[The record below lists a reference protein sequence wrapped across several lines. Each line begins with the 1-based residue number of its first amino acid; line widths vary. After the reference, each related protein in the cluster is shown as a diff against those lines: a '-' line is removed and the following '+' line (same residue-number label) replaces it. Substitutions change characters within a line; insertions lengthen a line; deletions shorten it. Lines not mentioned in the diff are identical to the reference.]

1 LSVTYKRLSNGRV
14 ATLYGDDPDNIARQ
28 LREKE
33 LEIQNNNR
41 LDAQRKFLA
50 SPEYQPGEEAPVGEE
65 IGAFGKA
72 SRGVLN
78 ALVTIPTEISAT
90 MYNALAAAGYD
101 EGEIGAKNSL
111 AIKDRF
117 APEIKDLGAWAE
129 IPKALVQFGVP
140 GGLILKSLGNANK
153 ATKLLAVAAAEGMV
167 AEEDMKSFGDTFLP
181 NPITKTKEL
190 EALDGQE
197 RAFAA
202 LYNKGVNGLE
212 AAAIMAGIPLTLT
225 AAGAVVNTTAKGA
238 AKIPGVKQIGQGA
251 MLVGKG
257 FSKVV
262 DKAEKSSP
270 LAKNLISSVRF
281 RGKLPDKEV
290 AEIKALKSVELGA
303 LGHTN
308 LVAMNDLSETLGAVF
323 KQGKVNDFSG
333 EKVIDALNDY
343 LYPTDDI
350 LSGAAAISPD
360 AKQIEAAKQLIEMDK
375 AFGLVKSGDEYNY
388 SLFKNNQDK
397 IKTDF
402 SLFRAAANA
411 RQTIDDYTKAIQR
424 NPEFVPEGAQETL
437 EGQVGLYGATQ
448 YRMFL
453 DDEYLP
459 PSEVVENAI
468 KAVMKGGDQTGNPV
482 TREEAVEA
490 LTLIKSKGGFAN
502 KNLSPEEILSDETL
516 KSVMKGPLLGKKL
529 NDPAVKEFLGE
540 YTARRELP
548 SGVQGLDKRSE
559 GLLSK
564 TKETIGR
571 QAAVI
576 SQSNYFKRL
585 EAYNNRMPEG
595 SKMFLDSPP
604 EAGLTARTGEEYA
617 QIPNDIGYG
626 PLRGKYIRED
636 YFTALEQTSANWNL
650 KGANAFLG
658 WAFGTLAGAKGMLQ
672 KAVTVYNPEAQMR
685 NTVSALGFAIAN
697 GNVPRGKDVTEAF
710 STIYGELGNK
720 TKSASAKKE
729 ILQEY
734 IDRGV
739 VGTQAQLGEI
749 NSMAELAVNQTNVGA
764 GKKFWERRVKAQDNF
779 MTQLYRAGD
788 DVWKVANY
796 EIEKKKLLGMV
807 QKAVLKNKP
816 FTLKS
821 TTPDQAKIATQYG
834 LDPSN
839 VDLIELSKKG
849 NKVINEFIS
858 EEAAY
863 ITRNNVPNYSR
874 VPTAVQNLRQ
884 LPLGNFIAYPA
895 EIIRT
900 SFNVVGRGITELAS
914 DNADMRARGIQR
926 LLGYSTMAYGAKEG
940 IKAFSLM
947 MTGANNEELE
957 SYKRSFAQEWEKNS
971 TFATIR
977 TNKKGNI
984 LEAINLS
991 YTLPYDYVSR
1001 PIDAVL
1007 NAYNDGIRKEEELY
1021 KIALN
1026 GVLGAVDEFTSPFIG
1041 REMLGERLMGAIIT
1055 NENQYGQELTQ
1066 SQNLGD
1072 RFVAGTFHLM
1082 NGLIPPMAG
1091 FKLATDKTPFDTVN
1105 YNVLESFKF
1114 GDLSQ
1119 AALVESGLIP
1129 REKLSRIKG
1138 TKKLDLYREA
1148 GESITAFKVKDM
1160 SPRKIAI
1167 NLRYKAQEFKKEL
1180 GNAIN
1185 IYNAM
1190 KNQQRGITQEEF
1202 RYNFEKSNDQQ
1213 YKLLRDFSI
1222 LIQDARELGV
1232 SDREI
1237 ARVLRLEVGGVRGWQ
1252 GLMNNT
1258 YTPAPPKASVA
1269 IKQQEVDAY
1278 SRRNVVPVRQ
1288 LVDEVTKRFDQKF
1301 PEVPVTPAPSK
1312 PMADRLPGL
1321 IQETVESI
1329 PDTTSNL
1336 YNRARQFLRSEE
1348 EKKLMGGS

>member
-1 LSVTYKRLSNGRV
+1 LPVTYKRLSDGRV
-14 ATLYGDDPDNIARQ
+14 ATFYGDDPDSVARQ
-28 LREKE
+28 LKEKE
-33 LEIQNNNR
+33 LEIQHNNR
-41 LDAQRKFLA
+41 IDAQRKFLT

-65 IGAFGKA
+65 IGTFGRMG
-72 SRGVLN
+72 RG
-78 ALVTIPTEISAT
+78 ALRGLVSIPTELSAS
-90 MYNALAAAGYD
+90 MYTALAAAGYD
-101 EGEIGAKNSL
+101 KGHIGARNSL

-117 APEIKDLGAWAE
+117 APDIEGMGAWAE

-140 GGLILKSLGNANK
+140 GAAVLKVLGNQNK
-153 ATKLLAVAAAEGMV
+153 ATKLLAVAAAEGLV

-190 EALDGQE
+190 EGLDGQE

-212 AAAIMAGIPLTLT
+212 AAAIMAGIPLTIT
-225 AAGAVVNTTAKGA
+225 AAGAIVNTTAKGA
-238 AKIPGVKQIGQGA
+238 ARIPGVKQIGQGA
-251 MLVGKG
+251 ALVGKG

-270 LAKNLISSVRF
+270 LARNLLSSVRF

-308 LVAMNDLSETLGAVF
+308 LVAMNDLSATLEAVF
-323 KQGKVNDFSG
+323 KKGKVNDFNG

-343 LYPTDDI
+343 LYPTDDL
-350 LSGAAAISPD
+350 LSGVAGISPN
-360 AKQIEAAKQLIEMDK
+360 AKQIEAGKQLIEMDK
-375 AFGLVKSGDEYNY
+375 AFGFVKSGDEYNY
-388 SLFKNNQDK
+388 SLFKNKQDN

-402 SLFRAAANA
+402 SLFRSAANA
-411 RQTIDDYTKAIQR
+411 RKTIDDYTQSIQR
-424 NPEFVPEGAQETL
+424 NPEFIPEGAEATL
-437 EGQVGLYGATQ
+437 EGQLGLYGATQ

-453 DDEYLP
+453 DDEFVP
-459 PSEVVENAI
+459 EPEVVENAI
-468 KAVMKGGDQTGNPV
+468 KAIMKGGDQTGNPV
-482 TREEAVEA
+482 TRAEAVEA
-490 LTLIKSKGGFAN
+490 LTLIKAKGGFAN
-502 KNLSPEEILSDETL
+502 KNLSPEEILGDETL

-529 NDPAVKEFLGE
+529 NDPAIKEFLGE

-548 SGVQGLDKRSE
+548 GGVQSLEKRSE

-585 EAYNNRMPEG
+585 EAYNNRAPEG
-595 SKMFLDSPP
+595 SKMFLDEPP
-604 EAGLTARTGEEYA
+604 ASGLTSRTGEQYV

-650 KGANAFLG
+650 RGANAFLG

-672 KAVTVYNPEAQMR
+672 KAVTVYNPEAQVR
-685 NTVSALGFAIAN
+685 NTASALGFAIAN
-697 GNVPRGKDVTEAF
+697 GNVPRGKDIAEAF

-749 NSMAELAVNQTNVGA
+749 NSMAELAVNQTRGLSR
-764 GKKFWERRVKAQDNF
+764 KFWKGRVNAQDNF

-834 LDPSN
+834 LDPNN
-839 VDLIELSKKG
+839 VDLVELSKKG
-849 NKVINEFIS
+849 KNVINEFIS

-863 ITRNNVPNYSR
+863 ITRNNVPNYAR
-874 VPTAVQNLRQ
+874 VPTAIQNLRQ

-926 LLGYSTMAYGAKEG
+926 LLGYTSMAYGAKEG

-957 SYKRSFAQEWEKNS
+957 SYKRSFAQDWEKNS
-971 TFATIR
+971 TFATTR
-977 TNKKGNI
+977 TNDKGNI

-1007 NAYNDGIRKEEELY
+1007 NAYNNGVRKEEELY

-1026 GVLGAVDEFTSPFIG
+1026 GVLDASNEFLSPFIG
-1041 REMLGERLMGAIIT
+1041 AEMLGQRLYGAIIS
-1055 NENQYGQELTQ
+1055 NENQYGQQLTR
-1066 SQNLGD
+1066 SNNLGD
-1072 RFVAGTFHLM
+1072 RFTAGVFHVM
-1082 NGLIPPMAG
+1082 NGIIPPMAG
-1091 FKLATDKTPFDTVN
+1091 FQLATDKTPFDTVN

-1129 REKLSRIKG
+1129 TEKLSRIKG
-1138 TKKLDLYREA
+1138 TKKLDLYKEA
-1148 GESITAFKVKDM
+1148 AESITAFKVKDL
-1160 SPRKIAI
+1160 SPRNIAI
-1167 NLRYKAQEFKKEL
+1167 SLRYKTQEFKKEL
-1180 GNAIN
+1180 GDAIN
-1185 IYNAM
+1185 IYNSM
-1190 KNQQRGITQEEF
+1190 KNQQRGITPEEF
-1202 RYNFEKSNDQQ
+1202 RYNFQKSNAQQ
-1213 YKLLRDFSI
+1213 YKILRDFSI

-1232 SDREI
+1232 SDKEI
-1237 ARVLRLEVGGVRGWQ
+1237 AKVLRLEVGGVKGWR
-1252 GLMNNT
+1252 GLMQNI
-1258 YTPAPPKASVA
+1258 YTPTPPKASVA
-1269 IKQQEVDAY
+1269 IEQRKVDEY
-1278 SRRNVVPVRQ
+1278 SRRNIVPVREQ
-1288 LVDEVTKRFDQKF
+1288 VEFLRKRFDQKF
-1301 PEVPVTPAPSK
+1301 PEVPVTPAPPE

-1329 PDTTSNL
+1329 PDTASGL

>member
-1 LSVTYKRLSNGRV
+1 
-14 ATLYGDDPDNIARQ
+14 
-28 LREKE
+28 
-33 LEIQNNNR
+33 
-41 LDAQRKFLA
+41 
-50 SPEYQPGEEAPVGEE
+50 
-65 IGAFGKA
+65 
-72 SRGVLN
+72 
-78 ALVTIPTEISAT
+78 
-90 MYNALAAAGYD
+90 
-101 EGEIGAKNSL
+101 
-111 AIKDRF
+111 
-117 APEIKDLGAWAE
+117 
-129 IPKALVQFGVP
+129 
-140 GGLILKSLGNANK
+140 
-153 ATKLLAVAAAEGMV
+153 
-167 AEEDMKSFGDTFLP
+167 
-181 NPITKTKEL
+181 
-190 EALDGQE
+190 
-197 RAFAA
+197 
-202 LYNKGVNGLE
+202 
-212 AAAIMAGIPLTLT
+212 
-225 AAGAVVNTTAKGA
+225 
-238 AKIPGVKQIGQGA
+238 
-251 MLVGKG
+251 
-257 FSKVV
+257 
-262 DKAEKSSP
+262 
-270 LAKNLISSVRF
+270 
-281 RGKLPDKEV
+281 
-290 AEIKALKSVELGA
+290 
-303 LGHTN
+303 
-308 LVAMNDLSETLGAVF
+308 
-323 KQGKVNDFSG
+323 
-333 EKVIDALNDY
+333 
-343 LYPTDDI
+343 
-350 LSGAAAISPD
+350 
-360 AKQIEAAKQLIEMDK
+360 LIEMDK

-388 SLFKNNQDK
+388 SLFKDPTNPKILKNLDK
-397 IKTDF
+397 VKTDF

-437 EGQVGLYGATQ
+437 EGQLGLYGATQ
-448 YRMFL
+448 YRMFF
-453 DDEYLP
+453 DDEFVP
-459 PSEVVENAI
+459 EPDVIENAI
-468 KAVMKGGDQTGNPV
+468 KAIMKGGDQTGNPV
-482 TREEAVEA
+482 TREQAVEA
-490 LTLIKSKGGFAN
+490 LTLIKAKGGFAN

-529 NDPAVKEFLGE
+529 NDPAIKEFLGE

-585 EAYNNRMPEG
+585 EAYNNRAPEG

-604 EAGLTARTGEEYA
+604 EAGLTAKTGEEYV

-636 YFTALEQTSANWNL
+636 YFTALEKTSANWNL
-650 KGANAFLG
+650 KGANVFIG
-658 WAFGTLAGAKGMLQ
+658 WAFGTLAGAKGMVQ
-672 KAVTVYNPEAQMR
+672 KAATVYNPEAQMR
-685 NTVSALGFAIAN
+685 NTLSALGFAIAN
-697 GNVPRGKDVTEAF
+697 GNVPRGKDVAEAF

-834 LDPSN
+834 LDPAN

-863 ITRNNVPNYSR
+863 ITRNNVPNYAR
-874 VPTAVQNLRQ
+874 VPTAIQNLRQ

-926 LLGYSTMAYGAKEG
+926 LLGYSAMGYGAKEG

-957 SYKRSFAQEWEKNS
+957 AYKRSFAQDWEKNS
-971 TFATIR
+971 TFATTR
-977 TNKKGNI
+977 TNDKGNI

-1007 NAYNDGIRKEEELY
+1007 NAYNNGVRKEEDLY

-1026 GVLGAVDEFTSPFIG
+1026 GTLGAINEFTSPFIG
-1041 REMLGERLMGAIIT
+1041 QEMLATRLVGWYN
-1055 NENQYGQELTQ
+1055 NENQYGQQLTR

-1072 RFVAGTFHLM
+1072 RFTAGVLHVM
-1082 NGLIPPMAG
+1082 NGFLPPMAG
-1091 FKLATDKTPFDTVN
+1091 FELATDRTPLDTVN
-1105 YNVLESFKF
+1105 YNILESFKF

-1138 TKKLDLYREA
+1138 TKKLDLYKEA
-1148 GESITAFKVKDM
+1148 GESITAFKVKDL
-1160 SPRKIAI
+1160 SPRNIAI
-1167 NLRYKAQEFKKEL
+1167 NLRYKTQEFKQEL
-1180 GNAIN
+1180 GDAIN
-1185 IYNAM
+1185 IYNSM
-1190 KNQQRGITQEEF
+1190 KNQQRGITPEEF
-1202 RYNFEKSNDQQ
+1202 RYNFEKSNTQQ
-1213 YKLLRDFSI
+1213 YNLLRDFAI

-1232 SDREI
+1232 SDKEI
-1237 ARVLRLEVGGVRGWQ
+1237 AKVLRLEVGGVKGWR
-1252 GLMNNT
+1252 GLMQNI

-1269 IKQQEVDAY
+1269 IEQRKVDEY
-1278 SRRNVVPVRQ
+1278 SRRNIAPVKEQIEFLR
-1288 LVDEVTKRFDQKF
+1288 TRFNQKF
-1301 PEVPVTPAPSK
+1301 PEVPVTPAPPE

>member
-1 LSVTYKRLSNGRV
+1 MPVTYKRLSNGRV

-41 LDAQRKFLA
+41 LDSQRKFLA

-65 IGAFGKA
+65 IGAFGSMA
-72 SRGVLN
+72 RGVS
-78 ALVTIPTEISAT
+78 AGLVSIPTELASTIGHGLSA
-90 MYNALAAAGYD
+90 LGV
-101 EGEIGAKNSL
+101 EKGEDVVESAQL
-111 AIKDRF
+111 LQDRF
-117 APEIKDLGAWAE
+117 APDIEGLGAWAE

-140 GGLILKSLGNANK
+140 GGVVLKALGNSNK
-153 ATKLLAVAAAEGMV
+153 LTKLLAVASAEGMV
-167 AEEDMKSFGDTFLP
+167 AESDMKSFGDTFLP

-190 EALDGQE
+190 EGLEGQE

-212 AAAIMAGIPLTLT
+212 AAAIMAGIPLALT

-238 AKIPGVKQIGQGA
+238 ARIPGVKQIGQGA

-270 LAKNLISSVRF
+270 LTRSLLSSVRF

-290 AEIKALKSVELGA
+290 AEIKALKSTELLA

-308 LVAMNDLSETLGAVF
+308 LVAMNDLSNTLETVF
-323 KQGKVNDFSG
+323 KQGKVNDLNG

-350 LSGAAAISPD
+350 VSGLTPS

-388 SLFKNNQDK
+388 SMFKDNTEG

-402 SLFRAAANA
+402 SLFRSAANA
-411 RQTIDDYTKAIQR
+411 RKTIDDYTKSIQR
-424 NPEFVPEGAQETL
+424 NPEFIPEGAQETL
-437 EGQVGLYGATQ
+437 DGQLGLYGATQ

-459 PSEVVENAI
+459 EANVVENAI
-468 KAVMKGGDQTGNPV
+468 QAIMKGSDQSGSAF
-482 TREEAVEA
+482 TRQEAVEA
-490 LTLIKSKGGFAN
+490 LTLIKAKGGFAN

-540 YTARRELP
+540 YTGRRELP
-548 SGVQGLDKRSE
+548 SGVHGLDKRSE
-559 GLLSK
+559 GLLRK

-585 EAYNNRMPEG
+585 EAYNDGLPEG
-595 SKMFLDSPP
+595 NKMFLDFAP
-604 EAGLTARTGEEYA
+604 EAGLTAKTGEKYA

-650 KGANAFLG
+650 KGANAFIG

-672 KAVTVYNPEAQMR
+672 KAVTVYNPEAQVR
-685 NTVSALGFAIAN
+685 NTASALGFVIAN
-697 GNVPRGKDVTEAF
+697 GNVPRGKDVAEAF

-720 TKSASAKKE
+720 TKSTSAKKE
-729 ILQEY
+729 IMQEY
-734 IDRGV
+734 INRGV

-749 NSMAELAVNQTNVGA
+749 TSMAELAVNQTNVGA

-779 MTQLYRAGD
+779 MTKLYRAGD

-834 LDPSN
+834 LDPKN
-839 VDLIELSKKG
+839 VDLVELSKKG

-863 ITRNNVPNYSR
+863 ITRNNVPNYAR
-874 VPTAVQNLRQ
+874 VPTAIQNLRQ

-926 LLGYSTMAYGAKEG
+926 LLGYSAMAYGVKEG
-940 IKAFSLM
+940 VKSFGLM
-947 MTGANNEELE
+947 ITGANNEELE
-957 SYKRSFAQEWEKNS
+957 SYKRSFAQDWEKNS

-977 TNKKGNI
+977 TNDKGNI

-1001 PIDAVL
+1001 PIDAIL
-1007 NAYNDGIRKEEELY
+1007 NAYNNGIRKEEELY
-1021 KIALN
+1021 KIALD
-1026 GVLGAVDEFTSPFIG
+1026 GTLGAINEFTSPFIG
-1041 REMLGERLMGAIIT
+1041 QEMLATRLVGWYN
-1055 NENQYGQELTQ
+1055 NENQYGQQLTR

-1072 RFVAGTFHLM
+1072 RFAAGVLHVM
-1082 NGLIPPMAG
+1082 NGFLPPMAG
-1091 FKLATDKTPFDTVN
+1091 FKLATDRTPLDTVN

-1138 TKKLDLYREA
+1138 TKKLDLYKEA
-1148 GESITAFKVKDM
+1148 AESITAFKVKDL
-1160 SPRKIAI
+1160 SPKNIA
-1167 NLRYKAQEFKKEL
+1167 NSLRYKAQEVKDEL
-1180 GNAIN
+1180 GDAIN
-1185 IYNAM
+1185 IYNSM
-1190 KNQQRGITQEEF
+1190 KNQRRGITQDEF
-1202 RYNFEKSNDQQ
+1202 IYNFQKSNNQQ
-1213 YKLLRDFSI
+1213 YKILRDFSI
-1222 LIQDARELGV
+1222 AIQDARELGV

-1237 ARVLRLEVGGVRGWQ
+1237 AKVLRLQVGGVRGWR

-1269 IKQQEVDAY
+1269 IEQRKVDKY
-1278 SRRNVVPVRQ
+1278 SRRNIAPVRR
-1288 LVDEVTKRFDQKF
+1288 LVDEVTERFDQKF
-1301 PEVPVTPAPSK
+1301 PEVPVTPAPPE
-1312 PMADRLPGL
+1312 PMADRLPGI

-1329 PDTTSNL
+1329 PDTASSL
-1336 YNRARQFLRSEE
+1336 YKRASQFLRSEE